1 MKDIEKLT
9 FKEAEQ
15 EASDLRKQLNYHSY
29 RYYVL
34 DNPEITD
41 AEFDGMMQILKK
53 LEVIYPTLVTADSP
67 TQRVGGQPTDGFER
81 VAHPTS
87 MFSLANTFSAEDLR
101 AFDARIRNSLG
112 TDVMEYVVEPKIDGL
127 AINLVYENGILLR
140 GVTRGDGTYG
150 ENVTLNIRTIKSI
163 PLRLQGQPSEN
174 PAMLEVRGEVYM
186 PKREFERLNLER
198 QSKNEP
204 LLANPRNAAAGSLR
218 QLDPRVTAGRSLDMF
233 VHGFGMLQGIEE
245 ATYTETLARLR
256 QLGFRTNPLS
266 TICQGIE
273 KVISLCMDW
282 ADKRHT
288 LSYDIDGMVVKVNDL
303 RDQEK
308 LGFTIKDPRWA
319 IAYKFPAEQVK
330 TVVED
335 IFVGVGRTGV
345 LTPTAILQ
353 PVRLAGSTI
362 SRATLHNEDYIMEK
376 DIRIGDH
383 VIIHKAGEII
393 PEVVS
398 VLTEERSGSEKP
410 FIMPE
415 QCPECGGN
423 VIREPGE
430 AAHKCVNKHCPAQ
443 IEEKLIHFASRDA
456 MNIEGLGPAMVA
468 ALLDAGLV
476 NDVADFYA
484 LTFDALVKLE
494 RMGNKSA
501 QNLLAAIANSKEAG
515 LSRLL
520 FALGIRHVGA
530 KAAGILARNFGDMN
544 TIQTADV
551 EELTELGEIGPKIA
565 ESVVAFFA
573 VEENLNLI
581 KKLCD
586 AGLKMTEEK
595 AVNFDTGAFA
605 GKIFVLTGTL
615 PSMARNEAA
624 ALIEKRGGKVTGSVS
639 KKTDYVLA
647 GEEAGSKLDKA
658 RQLGITVINEEEF
671 VKMMSEGM

>member
-15 EASDLRKQLNYHSY
+15 EAADLRKQLNYHSY

-41 AEFDGMMQILKK
+41 AEFDGMMQVLKK
-53 LEVIYPTLVTADSP
+53 LEAIYPTLVTVDSP

-87 MFSLANTFSAEDLR
+87 MFSLANTFSAEDLQ
-101 AFDARIRNSLG
+101 AFDARVRNSLG
-112 TDVMEYVVEPKIDGL
+112 IDVVEYVVEPKIDGL

-150 ENVTLNIRTIKSI
+150 EDVTLNIRTIKSI
-163 PLRLQGQPSEN
+163 PLRLQGQPSE
-174 PAMLEVRGEVYM
+174 AMLEVRGEVYM

-198 QSKNEP
+198 QSKGEP

-266 TICQGIE
+266 TICRGIE
-273 KVISLCMDW
+273 KVISLCMDG

-303 RDQEK
+303 RSQEK
-308 LGFTIKDPRWA
+308 LGFTVKDPRWA
-319 IAYKFPAEQVK
+319 IAYKFPAEKVK

-376 DIRIGDH
+376 DIRIGDR

-393 PEVVS
+393 PEVIS
-398 VLTEERSGSEKP
+398 VLIEERNGSEKP

-415 QCPECGGN
+415 QCPECGGD
-423 VIREPGE
+423 VVRESGE

-443 IEEKLIHFASRDA
+443 FEEKLIHFASRDA

-468 ALLDAGLV
+468 VLLDAGLV
-476 NDVADFYA
+476 NDVADFYGLA
-484 LTFDALVKLE
+484 FDALVKLE
-494 RMGNKSA
+494 RMGTKSA

-530 KAAGILARNFGDMN
+530 KAAGILARNFGDMD

-551 EELTELGEIGPKIA
+551 EELTELAEIGPKIA
-565 ESVVAFFA
+565 ESVVAFFG

-581 KKLCD
+581 KKLRD

-595 AVNFDTGAFA
+595 AVKIDTGAFA
-605 GKIFVLTGTL
+605 GKTFVLTGTL

-624 ALIEKRGGKVTGSVS
+624 AIIEKRGGKVTGSVS

-658 RQLGITVINEEEF
+658 HQLGITVINEEEF
-671 VKMMSEGM
+671 VKMMGKGM

>member
-15 EASDLRKQLNYHSY
+15 EASGLREKLNYHSY

-41 AEFDGMMQILKK
+41 AEFDGMMQALKK
-53 LEVIYPTLVTADSP
+53 LETIYPALVTADSP
-67 TQRVGGQPTDGFER
+67 TQRVGGQPADGFER

-101 AFDARIRNSLG
+101 VFDTRIRNSLES
-112 TDVMEYVVEPKIDGL
+112 DEIEYVVEPKIDGL
-127 AINLVYENGILLR
+127 AINLVYENGVLQR
-140 GVTRGDGTYG
+140 GVTRGDGSYG
-150 ENVTLNIRTIKSI
+150 EDVTLNIRTIKSI
-163 PLRLQGQPSEN
+163 PLRLQGRASEN
-174 PAMLEVRGEVYM
+174 PAILEVRGEVYM
-186 PKREFERLNLER
+186 PKREFERLNSER
-198 QSKNEP
+198 QAKGEM

-218 QLDPRVTAGRSLDMF
+218 QLDPRVAAGRSLGMF
-233 VHGFGMLQGIEE
+233 VHGFGILQGIEA
-245 ATYTETLARLR
+245 ATYTETLAHLR

-266 TICQGIE
+266 TVCRGIE
-273 KVISLCMDW
+273 KVISFCMAW

-288 LSYDIDGMVVKVNDL
+288 LSYEIDGMVVKVNDL
-303 RDQEK
+303 RSQEK
-308 LGFTIKDPRWA
+308 LGFTVKDPRWA

-362 SRATLHNEDYIMEK
+362 SRATLHNEDYIKEK

-383 VIIHKAGEII
+383 VLIHKAGEII

-410 FIMPE
+410 FVMPE

-423 VIREPGE
+423 VVREPGE
-430 AAHKCVNKHCPAQ
+430 SAHKCINKHCPAQ
-443 IEEKLIHFASRDA
+443 IEEKLIHFASRNA
-456 MNIEGLGPAMVA
+456 MNIEGLGPAMVI
-468 ALLDAGLV
+468 ALLNGGLV
-476 NDVADFYA
+476 NDVADFYSLA
-484 LTFDALVKLE
+484 FDALVKLE
-494 RMGNKSA
+494 RMGAKSA
-501 QNLLAAIANSKEAG
+501 QNLLTAIANSKQAG

-530 KAAGILARNFGDMN
+530 KAASILAYSFGDME
-544 TIQTADV
+544 TIQAADV
-551 EELTELGEIGPKIA
+551 EELTELAEIGPKIA
-565 ESVVAFFA
+565 ESIVAFFA
-573 VEENLNLI
+573 VEENLTLI
-581 KKLCD
+581 KKLRD

-595 AVNFDTGAFA
+595 TITTDTGAFA
-605 GKIFVLTGTL
+605 GKTFVLTGTL
-615 PSMARNEAA
+615 PSMARDEAA
-624 ALIEKRGGKVTGSVS
+624 ALIEQRGGKVTGSVS

-658 RQLGITVINEEEF
+658 NQLGITVINEEEF
-671 VKMMSEGM
+671 VKMMGEGM